1 MKIGAQ
7 LYTVRMFAQNEKD
20 LGRTLEKIAGMGYEE
35 VQVSG
40 IGNIAPE
47 RVKALCDANGLS
59 IVLTHNPE
67 HRFLND
73 VDGLIAEH
81 QLYGCRYVGLGMMSE
96 RYRTKDMFDDFF
108 LDFEKP
114 LQKLRDAGMLF
125 MYHNHAL
132 EFGRLQD
139 GRVMMDVMLERF
151 PAEIM
156 GITADTY
163 WMQFAGVD
171 VNDWLKRHGDRL
183 SCVHLKDLI
192 PDGFTAK
199 MAAVGSGNMNF
210 EAIVDTLQNN
220 GVTEYA
226 LVEQDDCYGASPFDC
241 LKSSLDYVKSLM
253 NGGKK

>member
-7 LYTVRMFAQNEKD
+7 LYTVRMFAQNERD
-20 LGRTLEKIAGMGYEE
+20 LGSTLEKIAGMGYEY

-40 IGNIAPE
+40 IGPIAPE
-47 RVKALCDANGLS
+47 RVKKLCDQNGLR
-59 IVLTHNPE
+59 IVLTHNPD
-67 HRFLND
+67 HRFLKD
-73 VDGLIAEH
+73 AEGLIEEH
-81 QLYGCRYVGLGMMSE
+81 RLYGAKYIGLGMIPD
-96 RYRTKDMFDDFF
+96 RYRTADMFDDFF
-108 LDFEKP
+108 RDFEGP
-114 LQKLRDAGMLF
+114 LQKIHDAGMRF

-132 EFGRLQD
+132 EFARLAD

-163 WMQFAGVD
+163 WMQFAGLD
-171 VNDWLKRHGDRL
+171 VNAWLKKHADRL
-183 SCVHLKDLI
+183 SCVHLKDMI

-210 EAIVDTLQNN
+210 AAIVDTLKRN

-226 LVEQDDCYGASPFDC
+226 LVEQDDCYGESPFGC
-241 LKSSLDYVKSLM
+241 LKRSLDYV
-253 NGGKK
+253 NGLLGGT

>member
-7 LYTVRMFAQNEKD
+7 LYTVRMFAQNERD
-20 LGRTLEKIAGMGYEE
+20 LGRTLEKIAGMGYDT

-40 IGNIAPE
+40 IGNIAPQK
-47 RVKALCDANGLS
+47 VKKLCDQNGLK

-67 HRFLND
+67 HRFLSG
-73 VDGLIAEH
+73 VEGLIEEH
-81 QLYGCRYVGLGMMSE
+81 QLYGAKYIGLGMMAD
-96 RYRTKDMFDDFF
+96 RYRTPDMFDDFF
-108 LDFEKP
+108 RDFEGP
-114 LQKLRDAGMLF
+114 LQKIHDAGMLF

-132 EFGRLQD
+132 EFGRLKD

-151 PAEIM
+151 PADRM

-171 VNDWLKRHGDRL
+171 VNDWLQKHADRL
-183 SCVHLKDLI
+183 PCVHLKDMI

-210 EAIVDTLQNN
+210 AAILDTLKHN

-241 LKSSLDYVKSLM
+241 LKSSLDYVKYVL
-253 NGGKK
+253 GGT